1 MVNGYQPASLQEALK
16 IKAENTATIYAG
28 GTDLMVGKEKSDT
41 FLFVNR
47 IPEMRN
53 ITEDKE
59 FLRIGAAVTFTE
71 ILESPL
77 APQVLKAAVKL
88 IAAPAIQNMGTM
100 GGNIG
105 NASAKADSV
114 LILYAADARL
124 RLANIRGER
133 VIPVEEFYLGNK
145 KLDLAEDE
153 IIVEIL
159 LPKTGLENYY
169 YHKVG
174 AREALAI
181 SRIAFAGIFAMDG
194 ERISNISIAFGAV
207 ADTILR
213 FREIETMLVGKT
225 LEEAKT
231 RKADFLA
238 AYEKAI
244 VPIQGR
250 VSSEYRKDVCMNL
263 LNDFL
268 TQNNI

>member
-16 IKAENTATIYAG
+16 IKAENTVTIYAG
-28 GTDLMVGKEKSDT
+28 GTDLMVGKEKADT
-41 FLFVNR
+41 YLFVNR

-53 ITEDKE
+53 ITEDE
-59 FLRIGAAVTFTE
+59 ECLRIGAAVTFTE
-71 ILESPL
+71 MLESSL
-77 APQVLKAAVKL
+77 TPQVLKEAVKL
-88 IAAPAIQNMGTM
+88 IAAPAIRNLGTI

-124 RLANIRGER
+124 RLAGVHGER
-133 VIPVEEFYLGNK
+133 AVPVEEFYLGNK
-145 KLDLAEDE
+145 RLDLAAEE

-194 ERISNISIAFGAV
+194 EQISKASIAFGAV

-213 FREIETMLVGKT
+213 FREIEAMLIGKT
-225 LEEAKT
+225 LEEAKVQ
-231 RKADFLA
+231 KADFLA

-244 VPIQGR
+244 IPIQGR

-268 TQNNI
+268 AQNNI